1 MTETQQ
7 EFKKGPMIAVMLIG
21 AFFAL
26 LNETLLATA
35 LPKIMNDFGITENK
49 VQWLTTA
56 FLLTN
61 GVMIPI
67 SAFLIERFSTRKI
80 FLTAISIFT
89 LGTLVASIS
98 HTFPLLL
105 TARVIQAVGSGVML
119 PLMMTVVLTIFP
131 VDKRGGAM
139 GFAGL
144 VIAFAPAIGPT
155 LSGWLLE
162 YFSWRSLF
170 YVVLP
175 IAILNLVFA
184 YFAVKNVTKL
194 TYPKIDVLSI
204 LLSSF
209 GFGGLLFGFSSAGE
223 DGWTDKT
230 VLTTILGGAVII
242 ALFIW
247 RQLKLKTPMLE
258 FKVFKFS
265 RFTIALIVTM
275 VVIMSMIGAETMLP
289 LYMQNTRGFSPLE
302 SGLMLLPGAIVMGIM
317 SPIVGSLFD
326 KIGAKKLAVTGLTI
340 VGITTFMFTNLSMDT
355 SFVFLSVIYA
365 IRMFG
370 LSMAMMPVMTSGLNQ
385 LPQEWNAHG
394 SAMANT
400 MQQVSGS
407 IGTAILMTVMTT
419 AAKNYE
425 PNMQGLQGLTQAE
438 AQQQVMN
445 QASLSGYNQAF
456 ILASVLSF
464 GGMLLSFFLEKK
476 GRKEKTD
483 QQVTTSTT
491 QTVNEG

>member
-1 MTETQQ
+1 MTEQQQ
-7 EFKKGPMIAVMLIG
+7 EIKKGPMITVMLIG

-89 LGTLVASIS
+89 LGTFVASIS

-105 TARVIQAVGSGVML
+105 TARVIQAMGSGVML

-131 VDKRGGAM
+131 VDKRGAAM
-139 GFAGL
+139 GTAGL

-155 LSGWLLE
+155 LSGWLLA

-175 IAILNLVFA
+175 IAVSALVMA
-184 YFAVKNVTKL
+184 YFFVQNVTKL

-223 DGWTDKT
+223 DGWTDPT
-230 VLTTILGGAVII
+230 VLISIFGGAVII
-242 ALFIW
+242 GLFIW
-247 RQLKLKTPMLE
+247 RQLKMKTPMLE
-258 FKVFKFS
+258 FRVFKFS
-265 RFTIALIVTM
+265 RFTIALIITM
-275 VVIMSMIGAETMLP
+275 VVMMSMIGAETMLP
-289 LYMQNTRGFSPLE
+289 LYMQNTRGFSALE

-326 KIGAKKLAVTGLTI
+326 KIGARKLAVTGLTI
-340 VGITTFMFTNLSMDT
+340 VGVTTLVFTNLSMET
-355 SFVFLSVIYA
+355 SFVFLATIYA

-400 MQQVSGS
+400 MQQVSAS

-419 AAKNYE
+419 SAKNYE
-425 PNMQGLQGLTQAE
+425 PNMESLQGLTQAE
-438 AQQQVMN
+438 AQQQIAE
-445 QASLSGYNQAF
+445 QASISGYNIAF
-456 ILASVLSF
+456 IVATVLSF
-464 GGMLLSFFLEKK
+464 GGMLLSFFLENKAA
-476 GRKEKTD
+476 KEKQN
-483 QQVTTSTT
+483 QQEASSDSV
-491 QTVNEG
+491 QTVN